1 MCHQTEQETFDKKEK
16 NEAGVMEDSR
26 RHADRA
32 GPLLTD
38 GYTGQALD
46 VLPTQG
52 TPPSSRAVLEEGMVV
67 KLV

>member
-38 GYTGQALD
+38 GYTG
-46 VLPTQG
+46 
-52 TPPSSRAVLEEGMVV
+52 
-67 KLV
+67 